1 MRGSISIEQAFQLDA
16 ESRGIIVKLIEDN
29 LETTQKS
36 GLPFF

>member
-1 MRGSISIEQAFQLDA
+1 MRGGVQYTDLMNMSNKERSLIA
-16 ESRGIIVKLIEDN
+16 KLAKEN